1 MTRVECAISADN
13 TDTMELELCLDDHL
27 EIDTATVIRDQRLL
41 EVRLPRKISHSEKN
55 I

>member
-1 MTRVECAISADN
+1 
-13 TDTMELELCLDDHL
+13 MELELCLDDHL

-41 EVRLPRKISHSEKN
+41 EVRLPRKISHRERN